1 MGIFDRLS
9 TLIRSNIND
18 LISRAEDPEKMLN
31 QLIVDMRSQLAKA
44 KQQVASAIA
53 DEKRLSAQVE
63 QERKLAEDWE
73 KRAVL
78 AVQEGRDDLAKQA
91 LLRHNEHA
99 HGAVQLHE
107 TWVKHREETD
117 KLKGSLR
124 QLNDK
129 IEEAKRKKNILI
141 ARQKRAEAHKRIQET
156 MSSIGDKSAFETFDR
171 LAEAIEHEER
181 KLIAAAEV
189 TEDLSGDTLIKQF
202 AAFEEKADADQQ
214 LLADEVVPPQGAARI
229 AQLGKG
235 AAEAELVDDD
245 GGDRPLAGPRQS
257 PRCTAPLSDLGGFDP
272 SRPAATLLM
281 RADVCARS
289 PAGGADGRRCWATA
303 ARSPSWVT

>member
-18 LISRAEDPEKMLN
+18 LISRAENPEKMLN
-31 QLIVDMRSQLAKA
+31 QLIVDMRTQLAKA

-53 DEKRLSAQVE
+53 DEKRLAAQVD
-63 QERKLAEDWE
+63 QEKKAAEDWE

-99 HGAVQLHE
+99 QGALTLHE
-107 TWVKHREETD
+107 TWVKHREETE
-117 KLKGSLR
+117 KLKVSLR

-156 MSSIGDKSAFETFDR
+156 MSSIGDKSAFETFER
-171 LAEAIEHEER
+171 MAEQIEHEER

-189 TEDLSGDTLIKQF
+189 NEDLSGDQLMKQF
-202 AAFEEKADADQQ
+202 QGLEGKADADQQ
-214 LLADEVVPPQGAARI
+214 LLELKKKMGLLGAGAPPDTK
-229 AQLGKG
+229 QLGKG
-235 AAEAELVDDD
+235 ATDAQLVEDDES
-245 GGDRPLAGPRQS
+245 GH
-257 PRCTAPLSDLGGFDP
+257 AP
-272 SRPAATLLM
+272 
-281 RADVCARS
+281 
-289 PAGGADGRRCWATA
+289 
-303 ARSPSWVT
+303 

>member
-18 LISRAEDPEKMLN
+18 LISRAENPEKMLN
-31 QLIVDMRSQLAKA
+31 QLIVDMRTQLAKA
-44 KQQVASAIA
+44 KQQVAAAIA
-53 DEKRLSAQVE
+53 DEKRLAAQVD
-63 QERKLAEDWE
+63 QEKKAAEDWE

-99 HGAVQLHE
+99 QGALTLHE

-117 KLKGSLR
+117 KLKVSLR

-156 MSSIGDKSAFETFDR
+156 MSSIGDK
-171 LAEAIEHEER
+171 L
-181 KLIAAAEV
+181 V
-189 TEDLSGDTLIKQF
+189 KQF
-202 AAFEEKADADQQ
+202 QGLEGKADADQQ
-214 LLADEVVPPQGAARI
+214 LLNLKKKMGLLGAGAPPDTK
-229 AQLGKG
+229 QLGKG
-235 AAEAELVDDD
+235 ATDAQLVEDDES
-245 GGDRPLAGPRQS
+245 GHTP
-257 PRCTAPLSDLGGFDP
+257 
-272 SRPAATLLM
+272 
-281 RADVCARS
+281 
-289 PAGGADGRRCWATA
+289 
-303 ARSPSWVT
+303 

>member
-18 LISRAEDPEKMLN
+18 LISRAENPEKMLN
-31 QLIVDMRSQLAKA
+31 QLIVDMRTQLAKA

-53 DEKRLSAQVE
+53 DEKRLAAQVD
-63 QERKLAEDWE
+63 QEKKAAEDWE
-73 KRAVL
+73 KR

-99 HGAVQLHE
+99 QGALTLHE

-117 KLKGSLR
+117 KLKVSLR

-156 MSSIGDKSAFETFDR
+156 MSSIGDKSAFETFER
-171 LAEAIEHEER
+171 MAEQIEHEER

-189 TEDLSGDTLIKQF
+189 NEDLSGDQLVKQF
-202 AAFEEKADADQQ
+202 QGLEGKADADQQ
-214 LLADEVVPPQGAARI
+214 LLDLKKRMGLLGAGAPPDTK
-229 AQLGKG
+229 QLGKG
-235 AAEAELVDDD
+235 ATDAQLVEDDES
-245 GGDRPLAGPRQS
+245 GH
-257 PRCTAPLSDLGGFDP
+257 AP
-272 SRPAATLLM
+272 
-281 RADVCARS
+281 
-289 PAGGADGRRCWATA
+289 
-303 ARSPSWVT
+303 